1 MTSTALA
8 VLRAAIAIPIVAL
21 LVGRPMT
28 AVGQSRD
35 LGRPV
40 QIVSPGQ
47 SIQTAIDHAA
57 LGGWVF
63 VTPGIYHETADATNG
78 LSISKGIHLVGL
90 STSEK
95 RVVLENAGGQRNG
108 IVVVPQDRAGCMSCH
123 SSLAPPF
130 GLLPGVK
137 SGATMREPMIQGFSI
152 SGFTVRGFI
161 NNGLFTENVD
171 GFSIDD
177 VHSVDNK
184 NYGIFPTL
192 SKNGRISHSRATGSG
207 DTGVWVET
215 SDNVLVTDTLV
226 EGNLIGFEVS
236 NSNDI
241 TLANN
246 ESRNNSIGLGVFL
259 LPDIFA
265 SHPGAKRITVRD
277 NSIHDNNQV
286 NDASPG
292 TLPAA
297 LPSGTGVLLFGV
309 DGSVITGNRI
319 ARNHLTGIAI
329 VDVCVGFQGSEFDC
343 SVNPNVTPAFL
354 ADQEASNNRVVRNV
368 LVHNGTNPPPSPFA
382 FAAGDLTLLSYGAG
396 NCFANND
403 FAISFSLIG
412 FLPACR

>member
-1 MTSTALA
+1 MTRTAT
-8 VLRAAIAIPIVAL
+8 LRAAIAIPIVVL
-21 LVGRPMT
+21 LFGCPMT
-28 AVGQSRD
+28 AFGQSRD
-35 LGRPV
+35 PGRPV

-57 LGGWVF
+57 PGGWIF
-63 VTPGIYHETADATNG
+63 VLPGIYHETADATNG
-78 LSISKGIHLVGL
+78 LSISQGIHLAGL
-90 STSEK
+90 STAKK
-95 RVVLENAGGQRNG
+95 RVVLENSGEQRNG

-130 GLLPGVK
+130 ALLPGVK
-137 SGATMREPMIQGFSI
+137 SSPTMEEPKIRGFSI
-152 SGFTVRGFI
+152 SGFTVRGFV

-192 SKNGRISHSRATGSG
+192 SKNGSISHSRATGSG

-226 EGNLIGFEVS
+226 EGNLIGFEIS
-236 NSNDI
+236 NSNDV
-241 TLANN
+241 TLANS

-259 LPDIFA
+259 LPGIFA
-265 SHPGAKRITVRD
+265 SHPGSQRITVRD

-286 NDASPG
+286 NDAPPG

-309 DGSVITGNRI
+309 DHSLITGNRI
-319 ARNHLTGIAI
+319 ARNNLTGIAV

-343 SVNPNVTPAFL
+343 SINPNVTPEFL
-354 ADQEASNNRVVRNV
+354 ADQEASNNRIVRNV
-368 LVHNGTNPPPSPFA
+368 LVHNGANPPPSPFA
-382 FAAGDLTLLSYGAG
+382 FAAGDLALLSSGAG
-396 NCFANND
+396 NCFAKND
-403 FAISFSLIG
+403 FTLSFSLLG
-412 FLPACR
+412 FLPSCR